1 MKTIYLTLFLSLITV
16 MHASNPDDST
26 YPTAERLSI
35 SPEALTKIWYV
46 TM

>member
-26 YPTAERLSI
+26 RLPNGFSI